1 KWVRSYFYRIYLFAF
16 LKSGAEGYVASYDS
30 DEVCVMDMKNLKI
43 KQTIKV
49 GKGPFQLIEREGE
62 EMK

>member
-1 KWVRSYFYRIYLFAF
+1 M
-16 LKSGAEGYVASYDS
+16 KSGAEGYVASYDS

-62 EMK
+62 DNE